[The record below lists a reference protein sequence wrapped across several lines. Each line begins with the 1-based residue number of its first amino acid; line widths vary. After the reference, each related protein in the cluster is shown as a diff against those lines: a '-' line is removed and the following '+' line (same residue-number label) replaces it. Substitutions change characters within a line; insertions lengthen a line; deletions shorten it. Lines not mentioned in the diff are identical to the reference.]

1 MRSRNPKACKLELTA
16 NKTRDVIE
24 CNIQFFEEF
33 VNGVTQI
40 GGSRNLLNLLVDS
53 LCFDGHTYFMSGIAA
68 LSRARGA

>member
-16 NKTRDVIE
+16 NKTRDFFD
-24 CNIQFFEEF
+24 CSIQFFEEF
-33 VNGVTQI
+33 GNGAIQI
-40 GGSRNLLNLLVDS
+40 GASRNLLNLLVDS